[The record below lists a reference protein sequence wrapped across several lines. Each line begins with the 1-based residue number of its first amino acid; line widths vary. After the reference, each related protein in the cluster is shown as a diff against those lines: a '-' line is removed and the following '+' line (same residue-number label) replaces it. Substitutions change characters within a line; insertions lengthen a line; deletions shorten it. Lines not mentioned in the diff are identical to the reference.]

1 MIKVFVTTVA
11 VLVFSA
17 VSAVSST
24 LVSSTF
30 TSTMNSSLWGLFDLN
45 GWIYIE
51 EKNDCAGF
59 FGDSFSLCDVGSG
72 LDPAAE
78 VSPIVAK
85 YETPDDGSANYL
97 EEINALYPSV
107 DGTEFGLGGAT
118 GASASGT
125 WTYAQGADD
134 PDIRFWAAKSGT
146 SFTLF
151 WEVDS
156 LASCALAGDDALN
169 YTPCLSGCHPHPLYV
184 WRGVEWPGRGT
195 KRGWMSRSVKTFRF
209 RGRFLSSSDFSR
221 MARPVPPKLLAM
233 SPLPLTP
240 SFTRAI
246 GSTLD
251 VVGVGDNRIGTL
263 HSSLPGGCDRGDFRL
278 LVHTNRTRPFA
289 YLVLRHRHPGDS
301 GPGWRAF
308 AGWRSGPSGC
318 AAPPRLIRNVPTR
331 TANGPSGPFSFCDTD
346 FWRRH

>member
-125 WTYAQGADD
+125 WS
-134 PDIRFWAAKSGT
+134 R
-146 SFTLF
+146 
-151 WEVDS
+151 
-156 LASCALAGDDALN
+156 
-169 YTPCLSGCHPHPLYV
+169 
-184 WRGVEWPGRGT
+184 RGNRG
-195 KRGWMSRSVKTFRF
+195 
-209 RGRFLSSSDFSR
+209 
-221 MARPVPPKLLAM
+221 
-233 SPLPLTP
+233 
-240 SFTRAI
+240 
-246 GSTLD
+246 
-251 VVGVGDNRIGTL
+251 VGVGNLDI
-263 HSSLPGGCDRGDFRL
+263 
-278 LVHTNRTRPFA
+278 
-289 YLVLRHRHPGDS
+289 
-301 GPGWRAF
+301 RA
-308 AGWRSGPSGC
+308 GRRRSGHPVLGC
-318 AAPPRLIRNVPTR
+318 
-331 TANGPSGPFSFCDTD
+331 
-346 FWRRH
+346 